1 MTANETELRTA
12 ERATWGER
20 GARSA
25 EPVGRADHAPSAQPA
40 RPGLQLLAFKSVRRN
55 TLRGFAEVRLPNQL
69 IISDILVGEANGRQ
83 WALLPSK
90 PMVDRDGN
98 AMRDPAGKPRYTAI
112 VEWSSPALRDEFSRR
127 VVALVRAQHRDAFD
141 AP

>member
-1 MTANETELRTA
+1 MTATETELRTA
-12 ERATWGER
+12 ERAAWGE
-20 GARSA
+20 
-25 EPVGRADHAPSAQPA
+25 PPPP
-40 RPGLQLLAFKSVRRN
+40 RPGLQLLGFKSVRRN

-69 IISDILVGEANGRQ
+69 IITDIVVGEAGGRQ

-98 AMRDPAGKPRYTAI
+98 LRRDDAGKPRYAVV
-112 VEWSSPALRDEFSRR
+112 VEWATPALRDEFSKR

>member
-1 MTANETELRTA
+1 VTATETELRTG

-25 EPVGRADHAPSAQPA
+25 EPPA
-40 RPGLQLLAFKSVRRN
+40 RPGLQLLGFKSVRKN

-98 AMRDPAGKPRYTAI
+98 LLREASGKIRYAQV
-112 VEWSSPALRDEFSRR
+112 VEWASPALRDEFSKR
-127 VVALVRAQHRDAFD
+127 VVALVQAAHPDAFD
-141 AP
+141 P

>member
-1 MTANETELRTA
+1 MTATETELRTG

-25 EPVGRADHAPSAQPA
+25 EPPA
-40 RPGLQLLAFKSVRRN
+40 RPGLQLLGFKSVRKN

-69 IISDILVGEANGRQ
+69 IISDIVVGEANGRQ
-83 WALLPSK
+83 WALLPWK
-90 PMVDRDGN
+90 PLVDRAGN
-98 AMRDPAGKPRYTAI
+98 LRRDDAGKIRYSPV
-112 VEWSSPALRDEFSRR
+112 VEWGSPALRDEFSKR